1 MSPASLFSTWD
12 QHYLFLIHLYF
23 MLIYMT
29 KQMCLCVC
37 ILLFFFFLNI
47 EVPCTLH
54 LVFPMFHLS
63 FFFFLIFETVGSKSL
78 LV

>member
-1 MSPASLFSTWD
+1 
-12 QHYLFLIHLYF
+12 
-23 MLIYMT
+23 MT

-37 ILLFFFFLNI
+37 ILLFFFFKNI
-47 EVPCTLH
+47 EVPFTLH

-63 FFFFLIFETVGSKSL
+63 FLFFLVFETVGSKSL